1 MSNTN
6 EESLPESVRFQEAL
20 DMYNSGAIS
29 THTDAAT
36 VAEMPRSTFLHRVHG
51 RRSAE
56 DYNKGHQLLNTAEE
70 GVLVWYCHILQ
81 RTGFPLSV
89 KDVTALARK
98 ILRKRKPNTT
108 VGPRWID
115 HSFYKRHPEL
125 KARWSQQL
133 DRIRAVHGN
142 NFAALELFFEM
153 VRTK

>member
-6 EESLPESVRFQEAL
+6 EETLPECVRFQEAL
-20 DMYNSGAIS
+20 DMYSSGIIS
-29 THTDAAT
+29 TQTGAAT
-36 VAEMPRSTFLHRVHG
+36 AAEMPRSTFSHRFHG

-56 DYNKGHQLLNTAEE
+56 DYNKGRQLLNNAEE
-70 GVLVWYCHILQ
+70 GILVWYCDILQ

-89 KDVTALARK
+89 KDVTALAGK
-98 ILRKRKPNTT
+98 ILRKRDPDAT
-108 VGPRWID
+108 VSPRWID
-115 HSFYKRHPEL
+115 RSFYKRHPEV

-153 VRTK
+153 VRAK